1 MADPRPKIPRPGPK
15 GPDDTGHGSGTH
27 RASLPAAPRRAPQ
40 KTLLG
45 IPGPSGARP
54 SRMPSSPEPEV
65 IPVAP
70 PPLKRPPPRVSPD
83 LIPPRNRRG
92 ASQDEKSELGRTAVL
107 PPQAEAATKHATGSQ
122 RARQDLGKTA
132 VMPAPSSMAFD
143 RTLVLPNPGATPAL
157 TPAAA
162 LDPAPTGQLSK
173 QPAGDHDANAAET
186 ISPPADLAIADDE
199 PTRVKPVPIAAL
211 RPTPISQPREAPAA
225 RARGMELKLPPLG
238 DEPRPAAD
246 DPEAFDDEAPT
257 RRVDLQSLARE
268 KSGARRKVPSVP
280 DGTDEPA
287 VLLVGFSDE
296 LHEALTEALG
306 RQSVFVETAE
316 LGNVV
321 PTVTV
326 AAPDLVVLMGDG
338 GRAET
343 RALLDEL
350 ASSPLSSVVPVA
362 LVTDDPDLGA
372 RLAAFRHGAAAVI
385 PKSASVSTLAERISE
400 LVREIPE
407 RREALGRVGE
417 ATLNEL
423 VDTLAHELRSGILSV
438 KQEGEREGVRLVLG
452 RGRPLAT
459 LIDEFV
465 TRVRSQIEVAEPLL
479 YEFDERAMGTV
490 ELLATDLEDD
500 LPAADVS
507 GLRVILADD
516 DSARADAVAQEL
528 RARGAQVVVTDLE
541 PSRAHFGRLRQ
552 LDPMVLV
559 IGDTQLQGAG
569 YHLVKMMREH
579 RRLRWAS
586 LLVVHWDELW
596 SEERGVP
603 NTSVLL
609 NRLAGLAEPE
619 RLIATRLS
627 SQEAFDTRLEALGP
641 ARLVRALTTE
651 QALRVTVRNPRYYVQ
666 VSIAQS
672 LVAGAVGF
680 TQAGA
685 RLEGPQALAALLN
698 IGSGRVHVE
707 PGRASNATNLMSTVD
722 VALGLAE
729 SEEAP
734 IPESIP
740 APPPSDLP
748 PALPRI
754 ATQPAGLNSTQ
765 LLEPTVA
772 SFPGVTPGALAAP
785 GLPGTTALPVAN
797 AGLPHL
803 SDGSDE
809 SVTGPTSLRP
819 PAKQG
824 LSRRHKL
831 MIGVGAAMGSL
842 CLLLLVALLVGGESK
857 PEPQVLASV
866 PLQKEEPASAAESSR
881 PLEPRSA
888 AEPGRPE
895 AAESEKSAAPAGEA
909 EPPAAPH
916 AERPAG
922 ANADDAKPATS
933 AEGEAKTEPEDKP
946 RGSSAPSTA
955 DSSLPAPQQKKAK
968 SCKQALAAQDP
979 EAGGKG
985 AALREIE
992 RGKRMIIAGD
1002 LVRSQQAYCQALVF
1016 SPEETRAMSGLG
1028 LVLMM
1033 LGDGEQATDYLER
1046 AISEEVDDTR
1056 QLLGDALALSG
1067 RYAEAKTE
1075 WLKAAGIEPDDAAQ
1089 IESLAHINQTKADQS
1104 FRQRNYPRAERLYRR
1119 AVVLSPRRVE
1129 AAAGLARVL
1138 VKWDR
1143 KQEALRWAKRVVAQ
1157 RPKSGSYWV
1166 LLGDIQAELGDKA
1179 SAKDAYTKALEVQP
1193 NNREAQARLR

>member
-1 MADPRPKIPRPGPK
+1 
-15 GPDDTGHGSGTH
+15 
-27 RASLPAAPRRAPQ
+27 
-40 KTLLG
+40 
-45 IPGPSGARP
+45 
-54 SRMPSSPEPEV
+54 MPSSPEPEPDPIV
-65 IPVAP
+65 LP
-70 PPLKRPPPRVSPD
+70 PPPKRPPPPARVSPD
-83 LIPPRNRRG
+83 LIPPRNKKE
-92 ASQDEKSELGRTAVL
+92 AAQKQDLGRTALL
-107 PPQAEAATKHATGSQ
+107 PPREDLGKTAVIKPKEDLGKTAVITP
-122 RARQDLGKTA
+122 RQDLGKTA
-132 VMPAPSSMAFD
+132 VIASPSSKAFD
-143 RTLVLPNPGATPAL
+143 RALVLPNPAA
-157 TPAAA
+157 PAASMHRE
-162 LDPAPTGQLSK
+162 APSPSGA
-173 QPAGDHDANAAET
+173 PDANEAET
-186 ISPPADLAIADDE
+186 ISPPADLALQDDE
-199 PTRVKPVPIAAL
+199 PTRVKPVPIAAVL
-211 RPTPISQPREAPAA
+211 PLAESPAPA
-225 RARGMELKLPPLG
+225 RRPKGLELKLPPLG
-238 DEPRPAAD
+238 DEWRPPAD

-257 RRVDLQSLARE
+257 RRVDLQNLARE
-268 KSGARRKVPSVP
+268 KSGARRKTPSVP
-280 DGTDEPA
+280 DGTVEPA

-296 LHEALTEALG
+296 LREALSEALG
-306 RQSVFVETAE
+306 RQSVFAETAE
-316 LGNVV
+316 PGTVV
-321 PTVTV
+321 PAVTV

-338 GRAET
+338 GRQET

-407 RREALGRVGE
+407 RGDALGRVGE

-438 KQEGEREGVRLVLG
+438 KQEGERDGVRLVLG

-465 TRVRSQIEVAEPLL
+465 NRVRNQIEVAEPLL

-490 ELLATDLEDD
+490 ELLAADLEDE
-500 LPAADVS
+500 LPAADVT

-528 RARGAQVVVTDLE
+528 RAHGAQVVVTDLE
-541 PSRAHFGRLRQ
+541 PSPAHFGRLRQ

-559 IGDTQLQGAG
+559 IGDNQLQGAG

-619 RLIATRLS
+619 RLIATRLQS
-627 SQEAFDTRLEALGP
+627 EEPFDTRLEALGP

-651 QALRVTVRNPRYYVQ
+651 HALRVTVRNPRYYVQ
-666 VSIAQS
+666 VSIAQG

-729 SEEAP
+729 SEDPP

-754 ATQPAGLNSTQ
+754 GTQPAGLNSTQ
-765 LLEPTVA
+765 LIAPPVDA
-772 SFPGVTPGALAAP
+772 HFPRAAANALAAP
-785 GLPGTTALPVAN
+785 ALPGASLAAPHLPN
-797 AGLPHL
+797 L
-803 SDGSDE
+803 SDGSE
-809 SVTGPTSLRP
+809 TIQGPTSLRP
-819 PAKQG
+819 PPRPG

-831 MIGVGAAMGSL
+831 MIGVGAGFGAL
-842 CLLLLVALLVGGESK
+842 CLLLLVAILIGSNSNSDPK
-857 PEPQVLASV
+857 ALASA
-866 PLQKEEPASAAESSR
+866 PLQREEPAG
-881 PLEPRSA
+881 A
-888 AEPGRPE
+888 AEPASVSGQGTATQAPATKAEPTPEPAPKAAAEPLAAEPTTGE
-895 AAESEKSAAPAGEA
+895 AAEPKSGEA
-909 EPPAAPH
+909 SPPAAT
-916 AERPAG
+916 
-922 ANADDAKPATS
+922 DSKPA
-933 AEGEAKTEPEDKP
+933 APEPAATKESP
-946 RGSSAPSTA
+946 ASAPASP
-955 DSSLPAPQQKKAK
+955 DDLPAPIQVKAK
-968 SCKQALAAQDP
+968 SCKQALAAEDP
-979 EAGGKG
+979 EAGGRG
-985 AALREIE
+985 AAMREIE

-1002 LVRSQQAYCQALVF
+1002 LVRAQRAYCQALVF

-1028 LVLMM
+1028 IVLMM
-1033 LGDGEQATDYLER
+1033 LGDGEQATQYLKQ
-1046 AISEEVDDTR
+1046 AISEDVDDTR

-1067 RYAEAKTE
+1067 RYAEAKAE
-1075 WLKAAGIEPDDAAQ
+1075 WLKASKIEATDVAQ
-1089 IESLAHINQTKADQS
+1089 VESLAHVNQTKADQA

-1143 KQEALRWAKRVVAQ
+1143 KQEALAWAKRVVAQ
-1157 RPKSGSYWV
+1157 RPKSGAYWV
-1166 LLGDIQAELGDKA
+1166 LLGDVQTDVGDKA
-1179 SAKDAYTKALEVQP
+1179 SAKDSYAKALEVQP
-1193 NNREAQARLR
+1193 GNREAQARLR

>member
-1 MADPRPKIPRPGPK
+1 
-15 GPDDTGHGSGTH
+15 
-27 RASLPAAPRRAPQ
+27 
-40 KTLLG
+40 
-45 IPGPSGARP
+45 
-54 SRMPSSPEPEV
+54 MPSSPEPEPAEV
-65 IPVAP
+65 IAVP
-70 PPLKRPPPRVSPD
+70 PPPPKRPPPPARVSPD
-83 LIPPRNRRG
+83 LIPPRNRASGG
-92 ASQDEKSELGRTAVL
+92 AQKKVDLGRTAIL
-107 PPQAEAATKHATGSQ
+107 PEKA
-122 RARQDLGKTA
+122 DLGKTA
-132 VMPAPSSMAFD
+132 VIAPKTDLGKTAVIPAPSSSTFD
-143 RTLVLPNPGATPAL
+143 RALVLPNSGAKPPALATPIVPPATPAAV
-157 TPAAA
+157 AAGGPIEDA
-162 LDPAPTGQLSK
+162 Y
-173 QPAGDHDANAAET
+173 DANAAET
-186 ISPPADLAIADDE
+186 ISPPADLAVLDDE
-199 PTRVKPVPIAAL
+199 PTHVKAVPITSIKPLAE
-211 RPTPISQPREAPAA
+211 RPGPRPK
-225 RARGMELKLPPLG
+225 GLELKLPPLG
-238 DEPRPAAD
+238 DEARPPAD
-246 DPEAFDDEAPT
+246 DPDAFDDEAPT

-268 KSGARRKVPSVP
+268 KSGARRKTPSVP
-280 DGTDEPA
+280 DGTAEPA

-296 LHEALTEALG
+296 LREALSEALG
-306 RQSVFVETAE
+306 RQSVFAETAE
-316 LGNVV
+316 AGTVV
-321 PTVTV
+321 PAVTV

-338 GRAET
+338 GRQET

-407 RREALGRVGE
+407 RGDALGRVGE

-490 ELLATDLEDD
+490 ELLAADLEDE
-500 LPAADVS
+500 LPAADVT
-507 GLRVILADD
+507 GLRIILADD

-528 RARGAQVVVTDLE
+528 RAHGAQVVVTDLE
-541 PSRAHFGRLRQ
+541 PSAAHFGRLRQ

-559 IGDTQLQGAG
+559 IGDNQLQGAG

-619 RLIATRLS
+619 RLISTRLATE
-627 SQEAFDTRLEALGP
+627 EAFDTRLEALGP

-666 VSIAQS
+666 VSIAQN
-672 LVAGAVGF
+672 LIAGAVGF

-729 SEEAP
+729 SEEPP

-740 APPPSDLP
+740 APPPTDFP
-748 PALPRI
+748 PALPRVG
-754 ATQPAGLNSTQ
+754 TQPAGLNSTQ
-765 LLEPTVA
+765 LIAPPVENHFPEAAA
-772 SFPGVTPGALAAP
+772 SALAAP
-785 GLPGTTALPVAN
+785 PLPGARPAPNLPVPN
-797 AGLPHL
+797 L
-803 SDGSDE
+803 SDGSEDLP
-809 SVTGPTSLRP
+809 GPNLSLRP
-819 PAKQG
+819 PPKPG
-824 LSRRHKL
+824 LGRRQKL
-831 MIGVGAAMGSL
+831 MIGVGAGVGALCFLLILAIALGSK
-842 CLLLLVALLVGGESK
+842 GK
-857 PEPQVLASV
+857 PEPKALASV
-866 PLQKEEPASAAESSR
+866 PLQREEPASAVEPTKATPAETA
-881 PLEPRSA
+881 PAPAEPEAKPEPTETEAKQAAPKTTESKPPESKSAEPKA
-888 AEPGRPE
+888 AEAEMPQPEPAE
-895 AAESEKSAAPAGEA
+895 AA
-909 EPPAAPH
+909 PPPSDS
-916 AERPAG
+916 G
-922 ANADDAKPATS
+922 GDASGLPTPIQIK
-933 AEGEAKTEPEDKP
+933 AKT
-946 RGSSAPSTA
+946 
-955 DSSLPAPQQKKAK
+955 
-968 SCKQALAAQDP
+968 CKQALAAEDP

-985 AALREIE
+985 ASLREIE
-992 RGKRMIIAGD
+992 RGKRAIVAGD
-1002 LVRSQQAYCQALVF
+1002 LPRAQRAYCQALVF

-1033 LGDGEQATDYLER
+1033 QGDGEQAATYLKQ
-1046 AISEEVDDTR
+1046 AINDDVDDSR
-1056 QLLGDALALSG
+1056 QLYGDALALSG
-1067 RYAEAKTE
+1067 HYQEAKAE
-1075 WLKAAGIEPDDAAQ
+1075 WLKAADIEAGDVAQ

-1119 AVVLSPRRVE
+1119 AVLLSPRRIE

-1138 VKWDR
+1138 ERWNR
-1143 KQEALRWAKRVVAQ
+1143 KKEALAWTKWLVVQ

-1166 LLGDIQAELGDKA
+1166 LLGDIQTDLGDKA
-1179 SAKDAYTKALEVQP
+1179 SAKDAYTKALQVEP
-1193 NNREAQARLR
+1193 GNREAQARLR

>member
-15 GPDDTGHGSGTH
+15 GPDDSGHGSGTI

-54 SRMPSSPEPEV
+54 SRMPSSPEPEPAEV
-65 IPVAP
+65 IEVMP
-70 PPLKRPPPRVSPD
+70 PPPNRPPPPARVSPE
-83 LIPPRNRRG
+83 LIPPRKQVGGG
-92 ASQDEKSELGRTAVL
+92 AVGGNKRVDLGRTAIIPEKPDLGKTVVMA
-107 PPQAEAATKHATGSQ
+107 PKA
-122 RARQDLGKTA
+122 DLGKTA
-132 VMPAPSSMAFD
+132 VIPAPSSQTFD
-143 RTLVLPNPGATPAL
+143 RKLMLPNAGAKPPALATPIVPPVARV
-157 TPAAA
+157 
-162 LDPAPTGQLSK
+162 AP
-173 QPAGDHDANAAET
+173 PEDAEGDYDANEAET
-186 ISPPADLAIADDE
+186 ISPPADLAVQDEE
-199 PTRVKPVPIAAL
+199 PTQVKPVPIAAL
-211 RPTPISQPREAPAA
+211 TPQVRAERPAPRAK
-225 RARGMELKLPPLG
+225 GLELKLPPLG
-238 DEPRPAAD
+238 DEARPPAD
-246 DPEAFDDEAPT
+246 DPDAFDDEAPT

-268 KSGARRKVPSVP
+268 KSGARRKTPSVP
-280 DGTDEPA
+280 DGTAEPA

-296 LHEALTEALG
+296 LREALSEALG
-306 RQSVFVETAE
+306 RQSVFAETAE
-316 LGNVV
+316 PGTVV
-321 PTVTV
+321 PAVTV

-407 RREALGRVGE
+407 RGDALGRVGE
-417 ATLNEL
+417 ATLTEL

-490 ELLATDLEDD
+490 ELLGADLEDE

-528 RARGAQVVVTDLE
+528 RAHGAQVVVTDLE
-541 PSRAHFGRLRQ
+541 PSAAHFGRLRQ

-559 IGDTQLQGAG
+559 IGDNQLQGAG

-619 RLIATRLS
+619 RLISTRLS
-627 SQEAFDTRLEALGP
+627 TQEPFDTRLEALGP

-666 VSIAQS
+666 VSIAQN
-672 LVAGAVGF
+672 LIAGAVGF

-722 VALGLAE
+722 VSLGLAE
-729 SEEAP
+729 SEEPP

-740 APPPSDLP
+740 APPPTDFP
-748 PALPRI
+748 PALPRVG
-754 ATQPAGLNSTQ
+754 TQPAGLNSTQ
-765 LLEPTVA
+765 LIAPAAEDDFPAAAA
-772 SFPGVTPGALAAP
+772 SALASPPLPGARPAP
-785 GLPGTTALPVAN
+785 NLPVPN
-797 AGLPHL
+797 L
-803 SDGSDE
+803 SDGSEDLP
-809 SVTGPTSLRP
+809 GPNLSLRP
-819 PAKQG
+819 PPKPG
-824 LSRRHKL
+824 LGRRQKL
-831 MIGVGAAMGSL
+831 MIGVGVGVGALCFLLILAIALGSK
-842 CLLLLVALLVGGESK
+842 SK
-857 PEPQVLASV
+857 QDPQALASV
-866 PLQKEEPASAAESSR
+866 PLQREEPAGAAEPTKATPVDTAPAPAAEPESKPESQAAEAEKALPKVPEAKPAEPEAKEEPTPKAPEPAAAAATPPPPRDSAA
-881 PLEPRSA
+881 
-888 AEPGRPE
+888 
-895 AAESEKSAAPAGEA
+895 
-909 EPPAAPH
+909 
-916 AERPAG
+916 
-922 ANADDAKPATS
+922 DAT
-933 AEGEAKTEPEDKP
+933 G
-946 RGSSAPSTA
+946 
-955 DSSLPAPQQKKAK
+955 LPAPIQTKAK
-968 SCKQALAAQDP
+968 SCKQALAAEDP

-992 RGKRMIIAGD
+992 RGKRAIVAGD
-1002 LVRSQQAYCQALVF
+1002 LPRAQRAYCQALVF

-1033 LGDGEQATDYLER
+1033 QGDGEQAATYLKQ
-1046 AISEEVDDTR
+1046 AINEDVDDSR
-1056 QLLGDALALSG
+1056 QLYGDALALSG
-1067 RYAEAKTE
+1067 RYEEAKSA
-1075 WLKAAGIEPDDAAQ
+1075 WLKAADIEAGDLAQ

-1119 AVVLSPRRVE
+1119 AVLLSPRRVE

-1138 VKWDR
+1138 EKWDR
-1143 KQEALRWAKRVVAQ
+1143 KKEALAWTKWLVVQ

-1166 LLGDIQAELGDKA
+1166 LLGDIQADLGDKA
-1179 SAKDAYTKALEVQP
+1179 SAKDAYTKALAVEP
-1193 NNREAQARLR
+1193 GNREAQARLR